1 MIVTIIA
8 IVFAI
13 LTLIGIGAWIWAG
26 THDGPTGLMAFWTIV
41 AAGCLIVSVAYGVH
55 AYNNRSIAQSK
66 VTQTSGKLKGTTY
79 FNARAKQK
87 SAQQKQALREK
98 GILKE
103 LRNTYRDDIGT
114 VTFDAANKTYVVQVK
129 KHDYHQAL
137 KIVRKYPKQNKKA
150 LKTIRA
156 SFTDASKAI
165 DKALK
170 QKGYRLVL
178 KDGNRVVL
186 AVRDGV
192 IVRDGLVK

>member
-87 SAQQKQALREK
+87 A
-98 GILKE
+98 
-103 LRNTYRDDIGT
+103 
-114 VTFDAANKTYVVQVK
+114 
-129 KHDYHQAL
+129 
-137 KIVRKYPKQNKKA
+137 P
-150 LKTIRA
+150 
-156 SFTDASKAI
+156 SK
-165 DKALK
+165 
-170 QKGYRLVL
+170 
-178 KDGNRVVL
+178 NRRC
-186 AVRDGV
+186 AKRGF
-192 IVRDGLVK
+192 